1 MATIDKKGRRKGK
14 IGDTVHKTWMDKD
27 VVQSAPGKGNVK
39 QTEETKK
46 AASVFGKVSS
56 FGNLIRDSFK
66 EIIMG
71 YYDTLMI
78 ARLTGQLNT
87 NLRKCYNPEDKTWAF
102 EEHSLKSLEGFE
114 FNINSPLKR
123 NSSINPTYNL
133 TDNKLS
139 LSFPEINV
147 ATDLIFPKNSSS
159 AEITVMYKEYNL
171 DRLTYRFHPVQ
182 SYSFE
187 VGKLETTVAAA
198 DYTFEATEGCL
209 CIVSIGIK
217 YHAEYRTSKV
227 LRNNKDLNPAGICC
241 AVFNKGEFILTDD
254 EGWSRLYGKIRK

>member
-1 MATIDKKGRRKGK
+1 MATIDKKGNFKGK
-14 IGDTVHKTWMDKD
+14 IGNTVHKKWKDKN

-39 QTEETKK
+39 QTEATKK
-46 AASVFGKVSS
+46 AASVFGQVSS

-78 ARLTGQLNT
+78 ARLTGQLNL
-87 NLRKCYNPEDKTWAF
+87 NLRKCYNPENKTWTF

-114 FNINSPLKR
+114 FNIDSPLKR
-123 NSSINPTYNL
+123 NLSVNPTYILAN
-133 TDNKLS
+133 NKLS
-139 LSFPEINV
+139 MSFPQINV
-147 ATDLIFPKNSSS
+147 ANDLIFPKNSSS
-159 AEITVMYKEYNL
+159 AEITVMYKEYDFDL
-171 DRLTYRFHPVQ
+171 LAYRFHPVQ
-182 SYSFE
+182 VYSFE
-187 VGKLETTVAAA
+187 VGKLQTTVAAA

-209 CIVSIGIK
+209 CIVSIGVK

-241 AVFNKGEFILTDD
+241 AIFNKGEFILTDKPS
-254 EGWSRLYGKIRK
+254 WSKLYSKVK